1 MHKRHAEIASV
12 QAAIHTGILGAC
24 AAEPP
29 LLRTRFQPLQPS
41 LRPARMSEICPP
53 QFKPRKKPV
62 DTHKILKS
70 NGTLVAGASA
80 PLADEQAQEALRL
93 MMVGRA
99 FDTKCFSL
107 QRQGKMGTFAPLHG
121 QEASIVGSAMALNPA
136 TDWIAP
142 QYREMP
148 AALRHGLPLKNI
160 ILYRQGHPEGG
171 VVPAGVKVMQFQ
183 ISLAAQIPHAVGLAW
198 GCLLYTSP
206 SPRDRTRSRMPSS
219 A

>member
-1 MHKRHAEIASV
+1 V
-12 QAAIHTGILGAC
+12 L
-24 AAEPP
+24 
-29 LLRTRFQPLQPS
+29 
-41 LRPARMSEICPP
+41 
-53 QFKPRKKPV
+53 
-62 DTHKILKS
+62 
-70 NGTLVAGASA
+70 
-80 PLADEQAQEALRL
+80 EALRL

-148 AALRHGLPLKNI
+148 AALRQGLPLKNI
-160 ILYRQGHPEGG
+160 ILYRQGHPDGG
-171 VVPAGVKVMQFQ
+171 VIPEGVNVMQFQ

-198 GCLLYTSP
+198 GMRLQQQNGVAVAYFGDGSSSEGDFHESCNRCDQCTGDISAAKQSVGNLHPARNSKRLNRPCIAS
-206 SPRDRTRSRMPSS
+206 SGLWHTRRIR
-219 A
+219 